1 MNPLAIETAFKSALA
16 VSFPTAVIH
25 TGTSYE
31 EIPPET
37 VTLVVSV
44 ASVDHVAGNLWKA
57 PVTIRVVSP
66 ALLGAS
72 ALSDLDAALEGL
84 DTAISSTSLTANW
97 PSVSG
102 TPAFCGVWSTGTKK
116 SEDANSWVAEVEAVV
131 GVSKSV

>member
-1 MNPLAIETAFKSALA
+1 MNPLAIESAFKTALA

-37 VTLVVSV
+37 TTLVVSS

-72 ALSDLDAALEGL
+72 ALSDLDAVLDGLAAAL
-84 DTAISSTSLTANW
+84 TSTSLTAKW

-102 TPAFCGVWSTGTKK
+102 TPAFCGVWSTGTKT
-116 SEDANSWVAEVEAVV
+116 SQDANSWVAEVEAVV
-131 GVSKSV
+131 GVSE

>member
-1 MNPLAIETAFKSALA
+1 MNPLAIESAFKTALA

-66 ALLGAS
+66 PLLGAS
-72 ALSDLDAALEGL
+72 ALSELDAVLDGLGTALTS
-84 DTAISSTSLTANW
+84 TALTANW

-102 TPAFCGVWSTGTKK
+102 TPAFRGVWSPGTKT
-116 SEDANSWVAEVEAVV
+116 SQDANSWVAEVEAVV
-131 GVSKSV
+131 GVSESV